1 MFDVCLSLCVFQ
13 TNIPVTH
20 VKYSMEWTERYR
32 PKQLSEV
39 QGNTDAIN
47 QLRKWADNWENE
59 KTGVILHG
67 RPGLGKTTS
76 AHALANDKG
85 WDTIEMNAS
94 EQRTKHVVEKI
105 AGGAANMGTLTAGV
119 DGKRLVILDEADSL
133 HGNVDRGGTGA
144 MTSVVKN
151 ASQPVILIANDFYDM
166 SNGLRN
172 ACETIEFDLV
182 NKSVITNH
190 LKNICEKEDI
200 KYTTDALNAI
210 ADKANGDMRAAVND
224 LQAVASHTNSTLTV
238 DDLPTQQ
245 RDRKENIFSFMDTL
259 FKTGEPKEAYAS
271 AMLVDET
278 PDNLFQWIEDNVIQE
293 YSGLE
298 LKDAYTALA
307 RSDEWL
313 GRVYSSDHNY
323 KYWRYANDQMTASV
337 ANSRRG
343 HHGGW
348 TRWGPPSFW
357 MKLGRTRGTRNRR
370 DEIAQRIGEESAT
383 SIKTAKD
390 DVLPYLKE
398 ITHHCKNR
406 ELTVAMAALY
416 NLNEKEISFITG
428 SGESTN
434 KVESIV
440 KDADELQAE
449 KVSKHLPDSLSSTQ
463 NSTTDQT
470 NTREKLTD
478 TDTKQSKQTSDK
490 TQNTSA
496 ADDDGGTTQ
505 STLF

>member
-1 MFDVCLSLCVFQ
+1 
-13 TNIPVTH
+13 
-20 VKYSMEWTERYR
+20 MEWTERYR
-32 PKQLSEV
+32 PTSLSQV
-39 QGNTDAIN
+39 QGNTDAIK
-47 QLRKWADNWENE
+47 QLRKWADNWETE
-59 KTGVILHG
+59 KKAVILHG

-76 AHALANDKG
+76 AHALANDEG

-94 EQRTKHVVEKI
+94 EQRTKDVVEKI

-144 MTSVVKN
+144 MTSVVKD

-182 NKSVITNH
+182 NKSVIAKH
-190 LKNICEKEDI
+190 LRKICDNEGVD
-200 KYTTDALNAI
+200 YTTDALSAI
-210 ADKANGDMRAAVND
+210 ADKANGDVRAAVND
-224 LQAVASHTNSTLTV
+224 LQAVSSHTTSTLTV
-238 DDLPTQQ
+238 DDLPTQT

-259 FKTGEPKEAYAS
+259 FKTGDPKEAYNA

-278 PDNLFQWIEDNVIQE
+278 PDNLFQWIEDNVVQE
-293 YSGLE
+293 YDSDE
-298 LKDAYTALA
+298 LNDAYTSLA

-337 ANSRRG
+337 ANSRNG

-370 DEIAQRIGEESAT
+370 DEIAQKIGEHSVT

-390 DVLPYLKE
+390 DLLPYLKE

-406 ELTVAMAALY
+406 ELTVAMTALY
-416 NLNEKEISFITG
+416 DLNEKEVSFITG

-434 KVESIV
+434 KVETIV
-440 KDADELQAE
+440 EDANALQAE
-449 KVSKHLPDSLSSTQ
+449 KAAEHLPSSNGLSQSSTDE
-463 NSTTDQT
+463 TTT
-470 NTREKLTD
+470 PTEE
-478 TDTKQSKQTSDK
+478 
-490 TQNTSA
+490 
-496 ADDDGGTTQ
+496 TQ
-505 STLF
+505 STDETSTNTEESEQEDDGTKQATLF